1 MFGWCFCCVLVCLGC
16 VGVLDCAAVWLDCVW
31 LVKVLFCGVLGGGL
45 VNVVPGRLLVVVDW
59 LFDVVVVCE
68 FGGV

>member
-1 MFGWCFCCVLVCLGC
+1 M
-16 VGVLDCAAVWLDCVW
+16 LDCAVVWFSCVW

-45 VNVVPGRLLVVVDW
+45 VNVVPGRLLVLVDW